1 MNQCSL
7 CFRPSRAS
15 RANHIRGLRV
25 FEACAKPIPLR
36 RGLRSRCLFRS
47 PNNGDLHAGSPLFL
61 SLLREFRRVV
71 SVASSLSLDDGP
83 QAFVGREVGH
93 VLSSLSTFDKGDACL
108 NLEG

>member
-1 MNQCSL
+1 M
-7 CFRPSRAS
+7 
-15 RANHIRGLRV
+15 
-25 FEACAKPIPLR
+25 
-36 RGLRSRCLFRS
+36 
-47 PNNGDLHAGSPLFL
+47 
-61 SLLREFRRVV
+61 V